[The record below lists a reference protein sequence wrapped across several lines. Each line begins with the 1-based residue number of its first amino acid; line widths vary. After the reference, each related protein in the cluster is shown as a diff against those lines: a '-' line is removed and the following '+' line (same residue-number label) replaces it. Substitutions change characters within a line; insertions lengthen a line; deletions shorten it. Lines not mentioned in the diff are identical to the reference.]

1 MAVRAQRLRGPAIRG
16 SRSDLRRLCDTVGGT
31 SRKFSR
37 SALNRAVVA
46 RKYTTLR
53 LRNSTSDDRMEHRPR
68 HLLALRFSV
77 AVPSVLRRVKG
88 QDRCARGTTCKSLA
102 HAQERVLRAARAL
115 DRERLTGVSSVLA
128 TGQTR
133 IAARPSPRSIGSRL
147 SNS

>member
-1 MAVRAQRLRGPAIRG
+1 MAVRAQRLRGPAIPD

-31 SRKFSR
+31 SQKFSR
-37 SALNRAVVA
+37 SPLDRAVVA
-46 RKYTTLR
+46 RKYSTLG

-77 AVPSVLRRVKG
+77 AAASVLRRVKRE
-88 QDRCARGTTCKSLA
+88 DRCARGATCKALA

-128 TGQTR
+128 TG
-133 IAARPSPRSIGSRL
+133 
-147 SNS
+147 